1 MGVRTI
7 GQALRLPRAGFAR
20 RFGTEQLATL
30 DRLTGRSADLR
41 DRFHARERFRR
52 RRELTY
58 ELENHDALLAS
69 LAPLFTDLGKFLEAR
84 QCAVMEL
91 ECLLQHR
98 HAPPTSCML
107 RLAAP
112 AADIRRLTEL
122 LGERLSAL
130 TLPESVRTCELRS
143 GSLVPRVLSSNHL
156 WQPGEHG
163 GGAGAEASELIERL
177 RARLGPE
184 AVYGLQVLPA
194 HRPEK
199 AWGATEPPGVAG
211 RKSAYRG
218 RARASHAAAPWL
230 AFRRPTWLLPAPQLL
245 SEREGMPRRRGPL
258 RFLSEPERIESG
270 WWDGREIARDYYTAV
285 DIHGVRLWVFR
296 ERVAP
301 HRWFLHGVFG

>member
-1 MGVRTI
+1 MSLFAVLNMAAAMAHSFLGLAAARVLLAFAAGLYTPNANALAGALVPAQQRGRAIAVVNGGLTAAIALGVPLGAVVGERFGWRMTFVGVGVLSAI
-7 GQALRLPRAGFAR
+7 ATAGVARGLPRGVGSA
-20 RFGTEQLATL
+20 LVSAT
-30 DRLTGRSADLR
+30 
-41 DRFHARERFRR
+41 
-52 RRELTY
+52 
-58 ELENHDALLAS
+58 
-69 LAPLFTDLGKFLEAR
+69 
-84 QCAVMEL
+84 
-91 ECLLQHR
+91 
-98 HAPPTSCML
+98 
-107 RLAAP
+107 
-112 AADIRRLTEL
+112 

-258 RFLSEPERIESG
+258 RFLSEPERIETG
-270 WWDGREIARDYYTAV
+270 WWDGGEVARDYYMAV